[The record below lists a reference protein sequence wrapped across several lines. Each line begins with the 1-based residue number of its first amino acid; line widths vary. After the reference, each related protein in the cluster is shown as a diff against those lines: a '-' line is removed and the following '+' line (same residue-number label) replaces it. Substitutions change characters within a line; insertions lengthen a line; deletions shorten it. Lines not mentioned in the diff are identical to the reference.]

1 MLETDRIFGSIKLMM
16 AITSCWI
23 KVKNLGSQTN
33 SKKYGEKYPKQVCQ
47 QNLYPMFNHDNYKSQ
62 SQYDHFEAHT
72 FTNLT

>member
-1 MLETDRIFGSIKLMM
+1 M
-16 AITSCWI
+16 
-23 KVKNLGSQTN
+23 GSQTN

-72 FTNLT
+72 FTNLTWPSAPSDQLTCLLQIGIMN